1 MKVKMTMKTALLMA
15 LVLAGA
21 ATLIF
26 WYRKG
31 QSEGFEDAAEAPYR
45 MVMYGVDW
53 CPHCV
58 KAKPEFEKLGATQTI
73 DGKLVEFAVVNPE
86 QDKAAAEGKEI
97 KGYPTI
103 HLYKPDGSLLEE
115 YEGARTSE
123 AMLQFVQ
130 SKL

>member
-1 MKVKMTMKTALLMA
+1 MTMKTAVMMG
-15 LVLAGA
+15 LVIAGI

-26 WYRKG
+26 WYRMG
-31 QSEGFEDAAEAPYR
+31 QPKREGFMDKGAAGSYR

-58 KAKPEFEKLGATQTI
+58 KAKPEFEKLGATRTI

-86 QDKAAAEGKEI
+86 KDKEAAEGKEI

-103 HLYKPDGSLLEE
+103 HLYNPDGSLLEE
-115 YEGARTSE
+115 YEGARTSD
-123 AMLQFVQ
+123 AILQFLQ

>member
-1 MKVKMTMKTALLMA
+1 MKVKMTLKTGLMMV
-15 LVLAGA
+15 LVVVGIA
-21 ATLIF
+21 ALIF
-26 WYRKG
+26 WYRMG
-31 QSEGFEDAAEAPYR
+31 QREGFADATPGAYR

-58 KAKPEFEKLGATQTI
+58 KAKPEFEKLGATRTI

-86 QDKAAAEGKEI
+86 KDKAAAEGKEI

-103 HLYKPDGSLLEE
+103 HLYKPDGSLMEE

-123 AMLQFVQ
+123 AMLQFLQ